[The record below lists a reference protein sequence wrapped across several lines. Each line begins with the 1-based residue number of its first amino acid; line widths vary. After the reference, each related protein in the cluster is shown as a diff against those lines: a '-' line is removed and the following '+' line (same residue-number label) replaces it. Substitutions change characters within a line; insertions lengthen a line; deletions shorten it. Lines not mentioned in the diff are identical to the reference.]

1 VVGVDGLDDPTVE
14 RSRHGPGVRALSLAG
29 VLTLADA
36 ARDGVG
42 EGAVPDLVGG
52 TPEDVLDRYA
62 LADPVAHLPLG
73 VPLRAVHARPD
84 DRVPFGISARYV
96 AAARAAGDDA
106 ALVEVSGGH
115 QTVVDPGHP
124 TWPVV
129 LGQITALL
137 DEA

>member
-1 VVGVDGLDDPTVE
+1 
-14 RSRHGPGVRALSLAG
+14 
-29 VLTLADA
+29 
-36 ARDGVG
+36 
-42 EGAVPDLVGG
+42 
-52 TPEDVLDRYA
+52 
-62 LADPVAHLPLG
+62 
-73 VPLRAVHARPD
+73 VHARPD